1 MQTAMCHQ
9 DGAIYNAPSFGN
21 LNPDEIEEKRGLLSC
36 PGCRR
41 HSYFRKEARNGRAPC
56 FCAHHEPGCEFA
68 APSPTARSDSSGL
81 GRFSPGVLDK
91 PIVVDFAYGS
101 WDGGVQGNGRQPVNS
116 SLAANPSGQ
125 QMQGG
130 SSSVSSHRRLSTLLR
145 DILVVPD
152 FVRSP
157 QTLYVQ
163 GIGQT
168 RVWDFFVNFRQL
180 NQTHLGQLLGH
191 WGALTFAWQGS
202 SGGLWLNSENGGPA
216 DLGICVPAR
225 LVDALYERHAIHSGS
240 AWEPESCFALVVG
253 TVHLSQGGKPYIEV
267 ADLCNVA
274 VLQRGASAGQ
284 R

>member
-9 DGAIYNAPSFGN
+9 DGAIYNAPSFGS
-21 LNPDEIEEKRGLLSC
+21 LNPDEIEQKRGLLSC

-56 FCAHHEPGCEFA
+56 FCAHHDPGCEFA
-68 APSPTARSDSSGL
+68 AASPMARSESSGL
-81 GRFSPGVLDK
+81 GRFSSNVLDK
-91 PIVVDFAYGS
+91 PIVVDFSYGS

-125 QMQGG
+125 MQGG
-130 SSSVSSHRRLSTLLR
+130 SSAVSSHRRLSTLLR
-145 DILVVPD
+145 NILEVPD
-152 FVRSP
+152 FVQSP
-157 QTLYVQ
+157 QALYVQ

-168 RVWDFFVNFRQL
+168 RVCDFFVNFRQI
-180 NQTHLGQLLGH
+180 NQTHLGQLMGH
-191 WGALTFAWQGS
+191 WGALSSVGQGN
-202 SGGLWLNSENGGPA
+202 SGELWLNTGYGGSG
-216 DLGICVPAR
+216 DVSICVPAH
-225 LVDALYERHAIHSGS
+225 LINALYERHAIHSGS